1 MTTSNGMLSSMLWF
15 ACSKFGWSLE
25 YAVWDVPAAFVFLM
39 TYQNAYDHNDGMMNL
54 QDKELIDNM

>member
-1 MTTSNGMLSSMLWF
+1 MLSSMLWF

-25 YAVWDVPAAFVFLM
+25 YAAWDVPAAFVFLM
-39 TYQNAYDHNDGMMNL
+39 TYQNAYDHNDSMMNL